1 MGAHPYSYLVPYQH
15 DLQRALDELR
25 EREFEQGRY
34 NPVMMYPPEF
44 VDERTPR
51 GPGRQHDTINEA
63 LEAAEEDGTRSI
75 LDIELVGDEA
85 EFGVARR
92 LTEEELE
99 QYFGTTTPN
108 RAQVLDNTPTEDVER
123 GQAVCVPV
131 YDEDGLPLA
140 IYFFGYSCD

>member
-15 DLQRALDELR
+15 DFQQALDELR

-34 NPVMMYPPEF
+34 NPVMMYPPEL

-51 GPGRQHDTINEA
+51 GPGRQHETIDEA

-75 LDIELVGDEA
+75 LDIQFVGDEA

-92 LTEEELE
+92 VTEEELQE
-99 QYFGTTTPN
+99 YFGTTTPN
-108 RAQVLDNTPTEDVER
+108 RSQVLDNTPTEDIER

-131 YDEDGLPLA
+131 YDDDGLPAA